1 MTPCSRTFFKT
12 VILILTTSLYIAS
25 SDSLFCKPYY
35 NRHRIINPETGLSSY
50 KVLCISKD
58 TLGTLWVGTSKGLDR
73 IYEGRVTHYNKI
85 PEARN
90 KEIRFITTDSIGNVW
105 LGVFGGLYLYDYR
118 TDMFKEMSAGTL
130 ELHPISSCLTSD
142 GIVFNTEEGFV
153 KYKYATRTIE
163 MEYRENLA
171 NYKQFQLVDNNT
183 AIAYV
188 NSEGIYQISFNT
200 GHKELIYSTKP
211 GTIIHDIQIDSNGR
225 IWVAIHNQGI
235 ICISKDGKET
245 LAHFPQD
252 GEFLKG
258 YITLDLYETDGLL
271 FVATDGGGV
280 LVLNPDTFKFYTLTD
295 YIGSEVPEHAETV
308 TTIFISENEIWL
320 GTVQHGL
327 VQLTESDIKFL
338 HSSDFGFGKESGVNY
353 SVTCLEEDP
362 YGNIWI
368 GTDGSGISI
377 FNPETETC
385 HQFKSLTREKV
396 VSIMNIDQDWML
408 VSVYNK
414 GLYKCNIHTGHVSYL
429 PINDYHTNNEMMRR
443 NIVIK
448 LKKKSDDNAFL
459 STTDVYNLNPRS
471 GKICKTGLSGI
482 SNFRIFYADSSYTF
496 AYNPFEICLFDHK
509 TNKTE
514 RILSSPT
521 GDIYQAKF
529 INGELF
535 LIKSYSLYKIGLKE
549 YTLEKI
555 PFQYNEKIQSMES
568 DHNGNLWL
576 ATRDKIVRLD
586 GVQVDQ
592 YTTFEYSDG
601 QHFNEFVPDAIL
613 CSNTGDLYFGGY
625 SGLCVI
631 KADNISDKS
640 EDMKLALLSVISDG
654 GKTDCSYVITK
665 GIPTITVPWNYSL
678 LEFNICTVNGD
689 VFKKNQFRYT
699 IRAKNKHTTISSDNH
714 LSLPALAPGSYNID
728 IAYLSPKD
736 EWIED
741 KGVMAVHVL
750 APWWQSF
757 VFTAGIIILL
767 TGGGALAV
775 YLYHRREKIKAA
787 RLYRQRKEKLSES
800 KIRFLINISHEL
812 RTPLTLI
819 YAPLKRLIEKGR
831 WTDDKQKAEL
841 TGILAQT
848 RYMTQLVNMVLDSR
862 KLEEGYGK
870 LNLQPHDLNRWVADT
885 VEEFRTEFE
894 NKGISIRFEPDSSIS
909 SVNYD
914 EGKFH
919 IILTNIL
926 MNAWKYSDSGTTVT
940 VRTSLSE
947 GRVKVSVSDQGIG
960 LDGVDTSAIF
970 DRFVQVH
977 KQSSGFG
984 LGLSYTKL
992 LVEAHPG
999 GTIGAYSN
1007 EDKGSTFWFEIPS
1020 DIPCETIQ
1028 MSHDSILAET
1038 TDDPVYPG
1046 AEDSGGSDDAGTTLD
1061 ISGYTVLIAEDEP
1074 ELLRFMK
1081 TELESEFKE
1090 VYAAADG
1097 QQAYETA
1104 LKMSP
1109 SIIISDVMMP
1119 RMNGYE
1125 LCRKIK
1131 NVIQVSHIPVILLT
1145 AKIEQVSRAEGY
1157 KSGADIFLSKPFDIP
1172 TLISAIRNTLYSR
1185 EMIKE
1190 KYRSISTVPAS
1201 VAEDT
1206 FSNADEQFIL
1216 KIDKFIDENI
1226 SNDSLNAQMI
1236 AEYACMGRASFYKKV
1251 KEILGIGIMEYV
1263 TRKRM
1268 ALAASLLKSTDM
1280 QISEIAL
1287 KAGYP
1292 DNQYFSR
1299 AFKQHFGQSPSAYRK
1314 DIAK

>member
-1 MTPCSRTFFKT
+1 MTPYSRMFFKT
-12 VILILTTSLYIAS
+12 VILTLTASLYIATS
-25 SDSLFCKPYY
+25 TMLFCKPYY

-50 KVLCISKD
+50 KVICISKD

-73 IYEGRVTHYNKI
+73 IYEGRITHYDNI
-85 PEARN
+85 PEVRN
-90 KEIRFITTDSIGNVW
+90 KEIRFITTDKTGNIW
-105 LGVFGGLYLYDYR
+105 LGVFGGLYLYDYK

-130 ELHPISSCLTSD
+130 ELHPISSCLTAD

-153 KYKYATRTIE
+153 KYKYATGAIE
-163 MEYRENLA
+163 MEFREPGA
-171 NYKQFQLVDNNT
+171 NYKRFQLADNNT
-183 AIAYV
+183 AIATV
-188 NSEGIYQISFNT
+188 NSEGIYRISFNT
-200 GHKELIYSTKP
+200 GCKELIYGIKP
-211 GTIIHDIQIDSNGR
+211 GTIIHDIQIDSKGR

-235 ICISKDGKET
+235 ICISKDGKNT

-252 GEFLKG
+252 GELLKG
-258 YITLDLYETDGLL
+258 YITLDFYESDGLL
-271 FVATDGGGV
+271 FIATDGGGV
-280 LVLNPDTFKFYTLTD
+280 LTLDPDTFLSTTLSD
-295 YIGSEVPEHAETV
+295 YICSEVPEQAETV
-308 TTIFISENEIWL
+308 TTMLISENEIWL

-338 HSSDFGFGKESGVNY
+338 HSSDFGFGKEFGINH
-353 SVTCLEEDP
+353 SVTCLEEDF

-377 FNPETETC
+377 FDPETESC
-385 HQFKSLTREKV
+385 RQFKALADEKV
-396 VSIMNIDQDWML
+396 VSIMKIDQSWML

-414 GLYKCNIHTGHVSYL
+414 GLYKCNIHTGQVTYL
-429 PINDYHTNNEMMRR
+429 PINDHHTNNEMMKR
-443 NIVIK
+443 NFVIK
-448 LKKKSDDNAFL
+448 LKRKSDGNAFL
-459 STTDVYNLNPRS
+459 STSTVYDLDPIS
-471 GKICKTGLSGI
+471 GKICNTGLSGI
-482 SNFRIFYADSSYTF
+482 SNFRIFQTDSSYTF
-496 AYNPFEICLFDHK
+496 AYNLFEICSLDHK
-509 TNKTE
+509 TGKSE
-514 RILSSPT
+514 QILSSPT
-521 GDIYQAKF
+521 GDINQAKF
-529 INGELF
+529 INGELY
-535 LIKSYSLYKIGLKE
+535 LIKSCSLYKINLKDN
-549 YTLEKI
+549 TIEKI
-555 PFQYNEKIQSMES
+555 DFPYNEKLQSMES
-568 DHNGNLWL
+568 DRNGNLWL
-576 ATRDKIVRLD
+576 TSRNKIVRLD
-586 GVQVDQ
+586 GIRNDE
-592 YTTFEYSDG
+592 YTTFEYSDAS
-601 QHFNEFVPDAIL
+601 HLNEFVPDAIL
-613 CSNTGDLYFGGY
+613 CSSTGELYFGGY
-625 SGLCVI
+625 SGLCMI
-631 KADNISDKS
+631 KADNISDRY
-640 EDMKLALLSVISDG
+640 EDMRLALLSVQSDG
-654 GKTDCSYVITK
+654 GSTDCLYTVSK
-665 GIPTITVPWNYSL
+665 GTPTITVPWNYSL

-699 IRAKNKHTTISSDNH
+699 IKNKNKHTVINSDSH
-714 LSLPALAPGSYNID
+714 LSLPALAPGKYEID
-728 IAYLSPKD
+728 IAHSDRSDRWVNHENVLTVQVTPPKGR
-736 EWIED
+736 IFLII
-741 KGVMAVHVL
+741 GIAVLIV
-750 APWWQSF
+750 AC
-757 VFTAGIIILL
+757 I
-767 TGGGALAV
+767 ALAV
-775 YLYHRREKIKAA
+775 YIYHRREKIKAA

-831 WTDDKQKAEL
+831 WTDDRQKAEL

-870 LNLQPHDLNRWVADT
+870 LNLQPHDLNRWVAET

-926 MNAWKYSDSGTTVT
+926 MNAWKYSGPGTTVT

-970 DRFVQVH
+970 GRFVQVH

-999 GTIGAYSN
+999 GTIGAYAN

-1028 MSHDSILAET
+1028 MEHDSILAEAADGT
-1038 TDDPVYPG
+1038 AYPG
-1046 AEDSGGSDDAGTTLD
+1046 AEDNCGSDDRGTVLD

-1131 NVIQVSHIPVILLT
+1131 NDIQVSHIPVILLT

-1172 TLISAIRNTLYSR
+1172 TLVSVIRNTLHGR
-1185 EMIKE
+1185 EAIKE
-1190 KYRSISTVPAS
+1190 KYRSATSPAF
-1201 VAEDT
+1201 AIENT
-1206 FSNADEQFIL
+1206 FSNADEQFML
-1216 KIDKFIDENI
+1216 RLDKFIADNI
-1226 SNDSLNAQMI
+1226 ANDSLNAQAI
-1236 AEYACMGRASFYKKV
+1236 ADYMCMGRASFYRKV
-1251 KEILGIGIMEYV
+1251 KELLGTGIMEYV
-1263 TRKRM
+1263 SGKRM
-1268 ALAASLLKSTDM
+1268 ALAAELLKNPRL
-1280 QISEIAL
+1280 QISEIAI
-1287 KAGYP
+1287 KVGYP

-1314 DIAK
+1314 DIAQ